1 MRRLPRFVVA
11 SLLSVNSVAPGV
23 PGGSSVVIGADAPP
37 SARRLPADRLVDLTH
52 AFDAHTIY
60 WPTARGFELDPVAR
74 GTSEGG
80 WWYAANDFC
89 AAEHGG
95 THLDAPF
102 HFAEHGWTVDQIPL
116 ARLTGPAAVVDVSAR
131 ATADPDAM
139 VTVADLDAF
148 EAAHGRF
155 EAGTIVLLR
164 TGFGTRWGDRARYLG
179 TAVPGDVKGLRFPG
193 LDPDAAR
200 RLVERGA
207 GAVGID
213 TASIDRGRSAD
224 FRAHQVLGTANVP
237 VFENLARLDALPPRG
252 ATFIGL
258 PMKIG
263 GGSGAPLRAIAVLP

>member
-1 MRRLPRFVVA
+1 MRRLPGVVVA
-11 SLLSVNSVAPGV
+11 SLLAVNVNAVIPAAVVRAAPL
-23 PGGSSVVIGADAPP
+23 PP
-37 SARRLPADRLVDLTH
+37 ASALPADRLVDLTH
-52 AFDAHTIY
+52 TFDAHTIY
-60 WPTARGFELDPVAR
+60 WPTARGFELDTVAR
-74 GTSEGG
+74 GKSEGG

-102 HFAEHGWTVDQIPL
+102 HFAERGWTVDQIPL
-116 ARLTGPAAVVDVSAR
+116 ARLTGPAAVVDVGAR
-131 ATADPDAM
+131 AMADPDTL
-139 VTVADLDAF
+139 VTVADLDGF
-148 EAAHGRF
+148 EQAHGRL

-164 TGFGTRWGDRARYLG
+164 TGWGARFGDRARYLG

-193 LDPDAAR
+193 LAPEAAH
-200 RLVERGA
+200 RLVERGV

-224 FRAHQVLGTANVP
+224 FQAHQVLGGANVP